1 MKNKILL
8 IFLGLVAVLTVIS
21 ATDDEQSLSQQS
33 FSEVRAAREADPG
46 PRRPTNKVSK
56 RRSKGGK
63 NKGRGNKRRS
73 KGVMNKGRGNKRR
86 SKGVMNKGRGNKRPS
101 TKGGKNKGNGK
112 RKSANYKKM
121 KNKKKGSLRVAGR
134 FVCNSDPDCAARI
147 TIIWKVFSANFDRQL
162 KRISNNL
169 DLGDKKNSKSGEFTA
184 AAANISQAGGGDP
197 SNLTCAGKPIPDLGA
212 AALTFFYNN
221 LTACPASVNASC
233 NTTSWAMINQTKID
247 LCNGTKDNMFDGLI
261 SQLNTSATTC
271 DKACKAN
278 AAGCGCWRE
287 VSLVNLANE
296 VKDQCLIKD
305 DNAAITKN
313 AKACKSAFAECKR
326 TIIDTVPTLSVC
338 AAGEDGLK
346 AQAKALA
353 ANKAAVTSA
362 QAKVKALAGTRRV
375 RSARAVPTNCTEV
388 IDHVTKLLAAIAT
401 SASGSDVATYADDIA
416 NTPSSVTCSDDEKTS
431 LKEQESAIQE
441 GLDTIDEDLSSVQS
455 SLEALTGTTLAANE
469 LTTASET
476 TTKSSRLLRK
486 FRNNYV
492 V

>member
-1 MKNKILL
+1 MMNNILF

-46 PRRPTNKVSK
+46 PRGPSKIRMKNKKGSKRGSKGVKNKVRGNKRVSK
-56 RRSKGGK
+56 RGK

-73 KGVMNKGRGNKRR
+73 KGGKKKGQ
-86 SKGVMNKGRGNKRPS
+86 
-101 TKGGKNKGNGK
+101 GK
-112 RKSANYKKM
+112 RKSSIYKKM
-121 KNKKKGSLRVAGR
+121 KNKKKGSLRKNGR

-162 KRISNNL
+162 KRITNNL
-169 DLGDKKNSKSGEFTA
+169 ELGVKKNSKTGEFTA
-184 AAANISQAGGGDP
+184 AAGNISQAGGGDP

-247 LCNGTKDNMFDGLI
+247 QCNGTKDSIFVGLI
-261 SQLNTSATTC
+261 SQLNSSATTC

-278 AAGCGCWRE
+278 AADCGCWRE
-287 VSLVNLANE
+287 VSLVNLANK
-296 VKDQCLIKD
+296 VKDECLIKD

-375 RSARAVPTNCTEV
+375 RSARAVPTTCKEV
-388 IDHVTKLLAAIAT
+388 IDHV
-401 SASGSDVATYADDIA
+401 
-416 NTPSSVTCSDDEKTS
+416 
-431 LKEQESAIQE
+431 KECE
-441 GLDTIDEDLSSVQS
+441 
-455 SLEALTGTTLAANE
+455 
-469 LTTASET
+469 
-476 TTKSSRLLRK
+476 
-486 FRNNYV
+486 
-492 V
+492 